1 MENIVKNEARRDF
14 LKVSGAVAGGLALGF
29 YLPTGPRV
37 ARADAGGGY
46 ASPNAWIRIGLDN
59 SITIMV
65 ARSEMGQDVYTSMP
79 ILVAEELEVDINK
92 IKVEFAPPAEVY
104 INALLGGQITGGST
118 SVRDAW
124 EKLRKAGASARMMLV
139 AAAAD
144 MWGVDASQCKAANGA
159 VTGPGG
165 KRANYGQ
172 LAAKA
177 AQMEVPKDVPL
188 KPSSQFKYVGNTK
201 IKRLDTE
208 AKVKGT
214 AQFGIDTRVPGML
227 YAAVAM
233 PPMIGGKVA
242 SYDDSRAKA
251 MPGVRAVVQYSR
263 GVAVVADS
271 YWQAKKAKDLLLIR
285 WDAGPNADLDMV
297 KVWGGLEEA
306 SKQPGAVFREAGNV
320 DAGMGTAV
328 KTVKAEYRLPF
339 LSHSPMEPMNTTADV
354 RADKA
359 IIITP
364 TQFQQLIPHVVAGAT
379 GLKPEQ
385 VEVITTFL
393 GGGFGRRV
401 EVDYAID
408 AAEISKAVGAP
419 VKMVWSREDDMMH
432 DSYRPAGI
440 YQLTAGLDANGK
452 PVAMRFH
459 STSPSIS
466 ARLFPS
472 IVKDGIDPFAVE
484 GIDNY
489 PYETP
494 NLKFT
499 YQMHDTGVT
508 PGYWRAVSHNLNAVA
523 LECFVDEMAH
533 AAGKDPLQYRL
544 DMLDMGSTK
553 HQWSGLSAGV
563 PVGARMKRVLEE
575 VRSKSGW
582 GKKLPAGRGMGVA
595 VMEGY
600 NTVIAMVAEV
610 TVTPNYDV
618 IIDKVTAVVDAGTL
632 IHPDQALA
640 QMQSTINFGQSACMW
655 GEITVKNGA
664 VEQNNFDMYRV
675 ARINEAPK
683 VLDIHFIK
691 SDSVPGGL
699 GEPGTAVVQPA
710 IGNAIFAACGKR
722 CRVLPF
728 TPENIRAS

>member
-1 MENIVKNEARRDF
+1 MENMIKNETRRDF
-14 LKVSGAVAGGLALGF
+14 LKVSGTVAGGLALGF
-29 YLPTGPRV
+29 YLPNGPRV
-37 ARADAGGGY
+37 AQAAVPTH
-46 ASPNAWIRIGLDN
+46 SPNAWVKIGTDN
-59 SITIMV
+59 SITIMC

-79 ILVAEELEVDINK
+79 ILVAEELEVDLNK
-92 IKVEFAPPAEVY
+92 VKVEFAPPAEVY
-104 INALLGGQITGGST
+104 INALLGGQLTGGST

-139 AAAAD
+139 AAAASE
-144 MWGVDASQCKAANGA
+144 WNVDAAKLKAANGV

-165 KRANYGQ
+165 KKATYGQ

-177 AQMEVPKDVPL
+177 ATMEVPKDVPL
-188 KPSSQFKYVGNTK
+188 KPSSQFKIIGNK
-201 IKRLDTE
+201 AQKRLDTV
-208 AKVKGT
+208 AKVKGQ

-233 PPMIGGKVA
+233 APMIGGKVA
-242 SYDDSRAKA
+242 SYDDSRAKS
-251 MPGVRAVVQYSR
+251 MPGVKAVVQYSR

-271 YWQAKKAKDLLLIR
+271 YWQAKKAKDLLLIT
-285 WDAGPNADLDMV
+285 WDAGPNGDSDQ
-297 KVWGGLEEA
+297 KKIWDGLRTA
-306 SKQPGAVFREAGNV
+306 SEQPGAVFREHG
-320 DAGMGTAV
+320 DAEGTMSSAA
-328 KTVKAEYRLPF
+328 KTVEATYQLPF
-339 LSHSPMEPMNTTADV
+339 LSHSPMEPQNTTADV

-364 TQFQQLIPHVVAGAT
+364 TQFQQLVPHVVAGAT

-385 VEVITTFL
+385 VEVHTTFL

-401 EVDYAID
+401 EVDYTID

-419 VKMVWSREDDMMH
+419 VKMVWSREDDMTH
-432 DSYRPAGI
+432 DSYRPAS
-440 YQLTAGLDANGK
+440 LMKLSAGLDASGK

-459 STSPSIS
+459 ATSPSIS

-489 PYETP
+489 PYDTP
-494 NLKFT
+494 NIKLT

-508 PGYWRAVSHNLNAVA
+508 PGYWRGVSHNLNAVA
-523 LECFVDEMAH
+523 LECFVDELAN
-533 AAGKDPLQYRL
+533 AAGKDPIQYRI
-544 DMLDMGSTK
+544 DNMDMGSTK

-575 VRSKSGW
+575 VRAKSGW
-582 GKKLPAGRGMGVA
+582 GKKLPEGKGMGVA

-610 TVTPNYDV
+610 TVSADYDV
-618 IIDKVTAVVDAGTL
+618 SVDKVTAVVDAGTL
-632 IHPDQALA
+632 VHPDQALA
-640 QMQSTINFGQSACMW
+640 QMQGTINFGQSACMW
-655 GEITVKNGA
+655 GEITIKNGG
-664 VEQNNFDMYRV
+664 VEQTNFDTYRV
-675 ARINEAPK
+675 ARMNEAPK

-691 SDSVPGGL
+691 SDSTPGGL
-699 GEPGTAVVQPA
+699 GEPGTAVIQPA

-722 CRVLPF
+722 VRTLPF
-728 TPENIRAS
+728 TAEHIRSA

>member
-1 MENIVKNEARRDF
+1 MENMIKNEARRDF
-14 LKVSGAVAGGLALGF
+14 LKVSGTVAGGLALGF
-29 YLPTGPRV
+29 YLPGRQNV
-37 ARADAGGGY
+37 AVADGGGGY
-46 ASPNAWIRIGLDN
+46 ASPNAWVRIGADN
-59 SITIMV
+59 SITIMC

-79 ILVAEELEVDINK
+79 MLVAEELEVDINK
-92 IKVEFAPPAEVY
+92 VKVEFAPPAEVY
-104 INALLGGQITGGST
+104 INALLGGQLTGGST
-118 SVRDAW
+118 SIRDAW

-144 MWGVDASQCKAANGA
+144 QWGVDAAKCKAANGA
-159 VTGPGG
+159 ITGPGG
-165 KRANYGQ
+165 KRVNYGQ
-172 LAAKA
+172 VAAKA
-177 AQMEVPKDVPL
+177 ATMEVPKDVPL
-188 KPSSQFKYVGNTK
+188 KPSSQFKIVGNK
-201 IKRLDTE
+201 AQKRLDTDV
-208 AKVKGT
+208 KVKGT

-233 PPMIGGKVA
+233 APMIGGKVA
-242 SYDDSRAKA
+242 SYDDTRAKS
-251 MPGVRAVVQYSR
+251 MPGVKAVVQYSR

-271 YWQAKKAKDLLLIR
+271 YWQAKKAKDLLLIT
-285 WDAGPNADLDMV
+285 WDAGPNGDNDQ
-297 KVWGGLEEA
+297 KKIWDGLRTA
-306 SKQPGAVFREAGNV
+306 SEQPGAVFREHG
-320 DAGMGTAV
+320 DAEGTMGSAA
-328 KTVKAEYRLPF
+328 KTIEATYALPF
-339 LSHSPMEPMNTTADV
+339 LSHSPLEPQNTTADV

-364 TQFQQLIPHVVAGAT
+364 TQFQQLVPHVVAGAT

-385 VEVITTFL
+385 VEVHTTFL

-401 EVDYAID
+401 EVDYTID

-419 VKMVWSREDDMMH
+419 VKMVWSREDDMTH
-432 DSYRPAGI
+432 DSYRPAS
-440 YQLTAGLDANGK
+440 LMKLSAGLDSSGK

-489 PYETP
+489 PYDTP
-494 NLKFT
+494 NIKLT

-508 PGYWRAVSHNLNAVA
+508 PGYWRGVSHNLNAVA
-523 LECFVDEMAH
+523 LECFVDEMAN
-533 AAGKDPLQYRL
+533 AAGKDPIQFRI
-544 DMLDMGSTK
+544 DNLDMGSTK

-575 VRSKSGW
+575 VRAKSGW

-610 TVTPNYDV
+610 TVSADYDV
-618 IIDKVTAVVDAGTL
+618 SVDKVTAVVDAGTL
-632 IHPDQALA
+632 VHPDQALA
-640 QMQSTINFGQSACMW
+640 QMQGTINFGQSACMW
-655 GEITVKNGA
+655 GEITIKNGG
-664 VEQNNFDMYRV
+664 VEQNNFDTYRV
-675 ARINEAPK
+675 ARMNEAPK

-691 SDSVPGGL
+691 SDSTPGGL
-699 GEPGTAVVQPA
+699 GEPGTAVIQPA

-722 CRVLPF
+722 CRTLPF
-728 TPENIRAS
+728 TSENIRGA